1 MVSSELFLPASAGGS
16 VAAVLRRAFIVMNPV
31 DIDLSEIQALTF
43 DVFGTVLDLAGSLT
57 PFIAEFLQSQ
67 DVAVTAEQCWSQ
79 WRARQRIEQYQDT
92 IMMLGHSGYL
102 ETARR
107 ALVHTLQS
115 NQIEAAPAEVD
126 QLMDAW
132 MHLSPFPEVSDAMQ
146 QLGERY
152 RLVVL
157 SNGNR
162 YFLDHLVENRIDAAF
177 DEIVSVDVMGAF
189 KPHPSVYRQTAR
201 ILELDVQQCLMVSA
215 NSFDVLGAKTC
226 GLRGAFVNRLQVP
239 YEDSPLVPDITVDD
253 FTGLAEALL

>member
-1 MVSSELFLPASAGGS
+1 MNS
-16 VAAVLRRAFIVMNPV
+16 VDL
-31 DIDLSEIQALTF
+31 DLSEIEALTF

-57 PFIAEFLQSQ
+57 PFIAEFLASRDAQMS
-67 DVAVTAEQCWSQ
+67 AEQCWSQ

-92 IMMLGHSGYL
+92 LMMLGHSGYL

-107 ALVHTLQS
+107 ALVHTLRS
-115 NQIEAAPAEVD
+115 NQIETRPAEVD

-132 MHLSPFPEVSDAMQ
+132 MHLSPFPEVSEAMGR
-146 QLGERY
+146 LGERY

-162 YFLDHLVENRIDAAF
+162 FFLDHLVQKRIDATF
-177 DEIVSVDVMGAF
+177 DEVVSVDVMGAF
-189 KPHPSVYRQTAR
+189 KPHPSVYRRTAR
-201 ILELDVQQCLMVSA
+201 ILNLEVQQCLMVSA
-215 NSFDVLGAKTC
+215 NSFDVLGARTC
-226 GLRGAFVNRLQVP
+226 GLRAAFVNRLQVP

>member
-1 MVSSELFLPASAGGS
+1 MNS
-16 VAAVLRRAFIVMNPV
+16 VDV
-31 DIDLSEIQALTF
+31 DLNEIQALTF

-57 PFIAEFLQSQ
+57 PFIAEFLESR
-67 DVAVTAEQCWSQ
+67 DAEVTAEQCWSQ

-115 NQIEAAPAEVD
+115 NHIEAITTEVD
-126 QLMDAW
+126 QLMEAW
-132 MHLSPFPEVSDAMQ
+132 MHLSPFPEVSEALKR
-146 QLGERY
+146 LGERY

-162 YFLDHLVENRIDAAF
+162 FFLDHLVEKRIDATF
-177 DEIVSVDVMGAF
+177 DEVVSVDVMGAF
-189 KPHPSVYRQTAR
+189 KPHPSVYRRTAR
-201 ILELDVQQCLMVSA
+201 ILDLDVQQCLMVSA

-226 GLRGAFVNRLQVP
+226 GLRAAFVNRLQVP

-253 FTGLAEALL
+253 FDGLAAVLL